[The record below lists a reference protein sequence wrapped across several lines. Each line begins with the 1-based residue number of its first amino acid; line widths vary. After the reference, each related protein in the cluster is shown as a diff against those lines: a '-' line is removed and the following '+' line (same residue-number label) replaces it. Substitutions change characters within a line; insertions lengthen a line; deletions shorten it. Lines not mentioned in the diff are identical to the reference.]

1 MDLYEQILYH
11 ALMTE
16 RVEITFPDLHFDP
29 EKIVQE
35 TCYQTLQKI
44 KDILADDTLDDC
56 ECFMKIDAVIQAFEA
71 IGSDGDCRH
80 DFRI

>member
-16 RVEITFPDLHFDP
+16 RVEITFPDLQLDP

-44 KDILADDTLDDC
+44 KNILADDTLDDR

-71 IGSDGDCRH
+71 IGSDSGCRH